1 VDDKHGPT
9 LTLTGTVKCI
19 SDGEYIHKG
28 LMSTGAPGHLGRC
41 AVFQVQ
47 GIDILLTE
55 NRVQGLDREMF
66 RINGITP
73 EDKHVIVVK
82 SSAHFRADYEPIA
95 KDIIEVGSMG
105 ILTNDMSFFDFKK
118 IPRPFYPLD
127 KF

>member
-1 VDDKHGPT
+1 
-9 LTLTGTVKCI
+9 
-19 SDGEYIHKG
+19 
-28 LMSTGAPGHLGRC
+28 MSTGAPGHLGRC
-41 AVFQVQ
+41 AVLQVQ

-73 EDKHVIVVK
+73 DDKYVIVVK

-95 KDIIEVGSMG
+95 KEIIEVGSMG
-105 ILTNDMSFFDFKK
+105 ILTNDLSFFDYKK